1 MFLEQ
6 LLVIVFASYSFE
18 LPWYKTYWLSVVA
31 HTILAIP
38 FILMFNDLTYYNSNN
53 DMLIKLINFN
63 VVLKCLMVI
72 AVMIAVGYLVIFIL
86 RYFMKM
92 KKIYHIPKWCWI
104 FINSMLAI
112 HLLSTQ
118 RSYHQHEPE
127 AEQGIANADKMDELL
142 ILICIIIIVLYITNN
157 YADRKLLKVEN
168 NLLKKQNEIQYANY
182 LAMQQQELQIHKLYH
197 DIGNHIKTIQTLVK
211 NGETLKA
218 KEYTLDLEQQ
228 YRALRKDF
236 FCNNKIINAVLSQ
249 KAKICE
255 QSNITYDAEINIKE
269 ELPFSDI
276 DLMCVYSN
284 LLDNAIEGCQR
295 NECSDNYI
303 QVKSIIVGDY
313 LAIKIINS
321 KPEEKSTTKEQQK
334 AMTWKKD
341 KGMHGYGLRIIEEIV
356 ERYDGQKEFN
366 MNGREY
372 SAMVMLKMS
381 S

>member
-1 MFLEQ
+1 
-6 LLVIVFASYSFE
+6 
-18 LPWYKTYWLSVVA
+18 
-31 HTILAIP
+31 
-38 FILMFNDLTYYNSNN
+38 
-53 DMLIKLINFN
+53 
-63 VVLKCLMVI
+63 MVI
-72 AVMIAVGYLVIFIL
+72 AVMIAAGYLLIFIF
-86 RYFMKM
+86 RYVRKM

-104 FINSMLAI
+104 FINSLWAI

-127 AEQGIANADKMDELL
+127 AEQGIANADKMDEML

-168 NLLKKQNEIQYANY
+168 DLLKKQNEIQYANY

-197 DIGNHIKTIQTLVK
+197 DIGNHIKTIQMLVN
-211 NGETLKA
+211 NGETLEA
-218 KEYTLDLEQQ
+218 KEYTVGLEQQ
-228 YRALRKDF
+228 YREIRKDF
-236 FCNNKIINAVLSQ
+236 YCNNKIINAVLSQ

-255 QSNITYDAEINIKE
+255 QSNISYDAEINIKE

-295 NECSDNYI
+295 NEYSDNYI

-321 KPEEKSTTKEQQK
+321 KPEEKSTTKEHQK
-334 AMTWKKD
+334 VMTWKKD

-366 MNGREY
+366 MKGREY

-381 S
+381 A